1 MTPDTS
7 VKTYMNELGKRARR
21 ASVDAADA
29 STDEKNAVLA
39 QLAKQLH
46 SQRDGLKK
54 ANQIDVIAATKA
66 GKDLAFVDRLT
77 LTDSVLDGMIEGVKQ
92 IIDLPDLVGQV
103 GQMQTMKSGMQL
115 GKMRVPLGVIGIIY
129 ESRPNVTIDAA
140 ALCIKAGN
148 ATILRGGSEAL
159 HSNAAL
165 AQCITEALSFCQLN
179 PDIVQV
185 VKTADRDA
193 VSQLITSPQYV
204 DVIIPRGGKSLIERI
219 NAEATIPVIKHLDGN
234 CHVYIDEFADLSM
247 AVRIAYNAKVQ
258 RLGTC
263 STMESLLV
271 HQNVIQAVLSELAP
285 QYVSAGI
292 ELRVDAA
299 SAAVLSALDIAWVEA
314 THEDWQTEYLGP
326 IVSIKTVASLD
337 EAIDHINE
345 FGSHHTDSIVTTDQN
360 HLNRFLRRVD
370 SASVMANASTRL
382 ADGFEYCLG
391 AEIGISTDK
400 LHARGP
406 VGLEG
411 LTTYKWIVLG
421 HGELR

>member
-1 MTPDTS
+1 MTDTS

-21 ASVDAADA
+21 ASTDAADA
-29 STDEKNAVLA
+29 STTQKNDVLA

-46 SQRDGLKK
+46 HKREPLKK
-54 ANQIDVIAATKA
+54 ANQLDVIAATTL
-66 GKDLAFVDRLT
+66 GKDPAFIDRLT
-77 LTDSVLDGMIEGVKQ
+77 LSDSVIDGMIEGVNQ
-92 IIDLPDLVGQV
+92 IIALPDLIGTVGT
-103 GQMQTMKSGMQL
+103 MQTMKSGMQL

-159 HSNAAL
+159 HSNTAL
-165 AQCITEALSFCQLN
+165 AQCITDALSFCQLN
-179 PDIVQV
+179 ADIVQV
-185 VKTADRDA
+185 VNTADRAA

-234 CHVYIDEFADLSM
+234 CHVYVDQFADLAM

-271 HQNVIQAVLSELAP
+271 HEQLSQALLSQLAP
-285 QYVSAGI
+285 QYAAAGI
-292 ELRVDAA
+292 EMRVDAA
-299 SAAVLSALDIAWVEA
+299 CGKILSALGIVWVAA
-314 THEDWQTEYLGP
+314 TPLDWQTEYLGP
-326 IVSIKTVASLD
+326 IVSIKAVANLD

-345 FGSHHTDSIVTTDQN
+345 FGSHHTDSIVTTNQDN
-360 HLNRFLRRVD
+360 LNRFLRRVD

-382 ADGFEYCLG
+382 ADGFEYGLG